1 MKIMV
6 CGKGG
11 CGKSSI
17 SSLLANEYE
26 KIGYKVLVI
35 DYDESNFGLHR
46 QLGVDLPKDFTLY
59 FGSKKG
65 IYNNLDAGEAA
76 FDKKWSIDDIPS
88 AYCSQKDNIKLVAIG
103 KIHVANEG
111 CACAMGTV
119 AKEFI
124 KNIELKNKEIL
135 ICDSEAGIEHF
146 GRGVDSTVDI
156 ILMVLDPSFE
166 SLELSNKIFEM
177 AKDINKKIYFIVN
190 KANEDQFNFIKGK
203 IANKESIIGYI
214 QNDENILM
222 SGLEG
227 KPIKYSGN
235 EIKNIINK
243 LSCN

>member
-26 KIGYKVLVI
+26 KMGYKVLVV

-76 FDKKWSIDDIPS
+76 FESKWSIDDIPS
-88 AYCSQKDNIKLVAIG
+88 DYCSKKGNIKLVAIG
-103 KIHVANEG
+103 KIHTANEG

-124 KNIELKNKEIL
+124 KNIELKDKEIL
-135 ICDSEAGIEHF
+135 ICDSEAGVEHF
-146 GRGVDSTVDI
+146 GRGVDSTVDAI
-156 ILMVLDPSFE
+156 IMIIDPSFE
-166 SLELSNKIFEM
+166 SLELSAKVSDM
-177 AKDINKKIYFIVN
+177 AKDLSKKLYYIVN
-190 KANEDQFNFIKGK
+190 KANDSQFNIIKEK
-203 IANKESIIGYI
+203 INDKNSIIGYI
-214 QNDENILM
+214 QNDDNILM
-222 SGLEG
+222 SGLKGE
-227 KPIKYSGN
+227 PIKYLGN

-243 LSCN
+243 LA

>member
-26 KIGYKVLVI
+26 KMGYKVLVV
-35 DYDESNFGLHR
+35 DYDESNFGLRR

-65 IYNNLDAGEAA
+65 IYKNLDAGEAA
-76 FDKKWSIDDIPS
+76 FDKKWSIADIPS
-88 AYCSQKDNIKLVAIG
+88 DFCSQKANIKLVAIG
-103 KIHVANEG
+103 KIHAANEG

-124 KNIELKNKEIL
+124 KNIKLKDKEIL

-146 GRGVDSTVDI
+146 GRGVDSAVDT
-156 ILMVLDPSFE
+156 ILMILDPSFE
-166 SLELSNKIFEM
+166 SLELSSKIYKM
-177 AKDINKKIYFIVN
+177 SKDINKNIHFIIN
-190 KANEDQFNFIKGK
+190 KADEQQYEIIKEK
-203 IANKESIIGYI
+203 IADKSAIVGYI
-214 QNDENILM
+214 NNNKDILM
-222 SGLEG
+222 SGLQGE
-227 KPIKYSGN
+227 PIKYSGN

-243 LSCN
+243 LSK